1 MIPELKDKILS
12 IRPEYSNNSNSMNP
26 LPYDITLYYQEDDY
40 LIDFNLDVN
49 DVLNAEVL
57 KDEED
62 YQLTDSDVNFIYKYL
77 KGLLDEETRLTKQY
91 YQAEG
96 DQQQQTYFIR

>member
-12 IRPEYSNNSNSMNP
+12 IRPEYSSNSNSMHP
-26 LPYDITLYYQEDDY
+26 LPDEISLYYQEDDY
-40 LIDFNLDVN
+40 LIDLTLDVN

-62 YQLTDSDVNFIYKYL
+62 YELTDSDVNFIYKYL
-77 KGLLDEETRLTKQY
+77 SGLLDEETRLTKQY

>member
-12 IRPEYSNNSNSMNP
+12 IRPEYSSNSNSMNP
-26 LPYDITLYYQEDDY
+26 LPYDVALYYQEDDY